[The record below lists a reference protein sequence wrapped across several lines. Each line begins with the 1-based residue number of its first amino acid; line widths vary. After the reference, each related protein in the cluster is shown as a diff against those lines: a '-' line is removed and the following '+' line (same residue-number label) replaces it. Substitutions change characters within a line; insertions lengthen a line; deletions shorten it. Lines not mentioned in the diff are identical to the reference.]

1 MIILIIWSVIF
12 LILFLEYK
20 TNPTIMESKFIDKD
34 TEKRKYELWNDF
46 LQSSKKNVFYS
57 YQRID
62 LVIVAF
68 STGSLATIISSIQI
82 IKSIPSE
89 CFKCLCVF
97 ALMLFAATIIINIL
111 SQVYSAKHNSEECAE
126 SINRL
131 SIMNGSKIDEYEN
144 DNKYLN
150 ITEKLNLTSVLT
162 FSLGI
167 FFSVLATAIILL
179 N

>member
-1 MIILIIWSVIF
+1 MTVLIIWSVIF

-20 TNPTIMESKFIDKD
+20 TNSTIMESNFIDKE

-68 STGSLATIISSIQI
+68 STGALATIISSIQI
-82 IKSIPSE
+82 IKEIQSE
-89 CFKCLCVF
+89 CFKSLCVF
-97 ALMLFAATIIINIL
+97 ALILFASTIIINVL
-111 SQVYSAKHNSEECAE
+111 SQVYSAKHNSEECNE

-131 SIMNGSKIDEYEN
+131 SIMNGSKIDKYEN
-144 DNKYLN
+144 DNKFLN
-150 ITEKLNLTSVLT
+150 ITEKLNLTSVIT

-167 FFSVLATAIILL
+167 LFSVLATAIILL
-179 N
+179 S